1 MKKFITIVLMIAI
14 CVSLV
19 ACGQKTEKQED
30 PENGMDVSTIV
41 EENVSDAEKESVAS
55 DDTSVE
61 ENAKPAENQPAEKPA
76 ESKPSTK
83 PAEKPAESKPVE
95 EPIEKP
101 AEKPV
106 EEPIEKP
113 VEEPKTLG
121 NKLLAAFHANAT
133 SKSGEAL
140 GTAILSIPEIQFM
153 QAVGPIEEGYL
164 AGFGNTEIK
173 GFKSGVVFGPMISTI
188 PFIGYVFELE
198 NTADIPAFI
207 SLLKTNADL
216 RWNICTAAD
225 EMVTGSNGNKVFFVM
240 CPTESGN

>member
-1 MKKFITIVLMIAI
+1 
-14 CVSLV
+14 
-19 ACGQKTEKQED
+19 
-30 PENGMDVSTIV
+30 ENGMDVSTIV
-41 EENVSDAEKESVAS
+41 EENESDAEKESVAS
-55 DDTSVE
+55 DNTSVD
-61 ENAKPAENQPAEKPA
+61 ENAKPAENQPAKKPA

-83 PAEKPAESKPVE
+83 PAEKPAESKPVAA
-95 EPIEKP
+95 PIEKP
-101 AEKPV
+101 TEKPV
-106 EEPIEKP
+106 EAPIEKPTEKPVEAPIEKP

-173 GFKSGVVFGPMISTI
+173 GFQSGVVFGPMISTI